1 MEVEPGKP
9 VIEVFGER
17 GLVMV
22 DDIHF
27 TSLNLFSMCCP
38 LAHLSTSIALLTALS
53 LSELYGCSQIF
64 YGSARNEYVF
74 KAV

>member
-27 TSLNLFSMCCP
+27 TSLNLFSMCYP
-38 LAHLSTSIALLTALS
+38 LAHLSTSISASHSMS
-53 LSELYGCSQIF
+53 LSEVYGCSKIF
-64 YGSARNEYVF
+64 YGSARNEYFF